1 MRLSINA
8 HGMLLIGSV
17 LCLVTLAATG
27 WFAYERHQTLTEA
40 LEANLENMTGL
51 QATAIADSV
60 WNLNRDTA
68 REILEGNKV
77 NRDFHSA
84 RVILENSKVFAQVT
98 GPNIPVAR
106 RLTRRA
112 PIFISDQG
120 AERQLGY
127 VEVTLSTEHLVRR
140 QFVAL
145 WDALGVGLIQLLAVL
160 LGTWLVLRRI
170 VKPLQLIQTGLV
182 DLSQGNT
189 DVAIPATHRDD
200 QIGDLAKAVEKF
212 RNSLVENKRLRAEEV
227 EKAEE
232 LELARNVAENANQ
245 AKSEFLSSMSH
256 ELRTPLNSILGFGQL
271 LDTDKSS
278 PLTEEQQD
286 SVDRIMKGGVHLLEL
301 INDVL
306 DFAKVEA
313 GKMVF
318 SLEEIQ
324 PGIILDDCL
333 KLVQPMAEERGIRVT
348 AGQGLEKNVLVFAD
362 YTRLKQSLLNLMSN
376 AVKYNRPKGSIIID
390 QQLTSQ
396 DKVRISVT
404 DTGQG
409 ISEEH
414 LGQLFEPFNRLDAEA
429 SGIESAGI
437 GLTITKQIVE
447 KMGGSIGVSSTLG
460 GGSTFWLEI
469 PLFTGE
475 PSGKIEPLDVK
486 EELGTGDPV
495 AFSKEHTVL
504 YVEDNPDNL
513 RLMEMIIK
521 RLDGFALVSSHNAML
536 GIELAKT
543 TRPDIIILDINLPGM
558 SGYAALNELQALTVT
573 RDIPVI
579 ALSANA
585 MPRDIEKG
593 LEAGFLRYLTKP
605 VNVDEVTSAIREI
618 TSDDPA

>member
-469 PLFTGE
+469 PLLQANHPG
-475 PSGKIEPLDVK
+475 
-486 EELGTGDPV
+486 
-495 AFSKEHTVL
+495 
-504 YVEDNPDNL
+504 
-513 RLMEMIIK
+513 R
-521 RLDGFALVSSHNAML
+521 SSHWM
-536 GIELAKT
+536 
-543 TRPDIIILDINLPGM
+543 
-558 SGYAALNELQALTVT
+558 
-573 RDIPVI
+573 
-579 ALSANA
+579 
-585 MPRDIEKG
+585 
-593 LEAGFLRYLTKP
+593 
-605 VNVDEVTSAIREI
+605 
-618 TSDDPA
+618 

>member
-120 AERQLGY
+120 AKRQLGY